1 MPSGV
6 PTVARSASVSPASVT
21 VRFDGAAVFQLRYV
35 RGGDLHTVLGEH
47 TADRLDPETAGPHL
61 VDESADQRWRGSV
74 KVGPGR
80 GDSRCGWSVF
90 PGRFPN
96 PACTFQC
103 TGLSTRPG
111 QAAVVSSSGVGHG
124 EGMTAPR

>member
-1 MPSGV
+1 MDSVDDLGV
-6 PTVARSASVSPASVT
+6 G
-21 VRFDGAAVFQLRYV
+21 DGAGRYGPAWLLPGPV
-35 RGGDLHTVLGEH
+35 GARGDLTALL
-47 TADRLDPETAGPHL
+47 TQDSADRLDRVPSGAL
-61 VDESADQRWRGSV
+61 IVDEREDHRLRGSV

-80 GDSRCGWSVF
+80 GDNRWGCSVF

-111 QAAVVSSSGVGHG
+111 QAAVVSSSSVGQG